1 MPSFDDARKPIA
13 KTIERLEDLLG
24 HLPLD
29 AARDLRER
37 IATTRTILL
46 EQRPPALVLV
56 GRRGAG
62 KSSLVNALFGAR
74 VAELGHVTAQT
85 GRGRWFDFENE
96 AGTLSILDTRG
107 VQEGAAPAEADEA
120 ATPTESIALE
130 LRKKAPDAVLF
141 LVRASDVDAAI
152 DGDLDALEIILAD
165 VERAHR
171 FRPPILAI
179 VTCCDVLEPKLTK
192 LHDPAAQ
199 PIEDVDEKLAH
210 VDEAE
215 RALAKKLRAR
225 PALAPHHMAT
235 VAISSYMSWRDD
247 GTLRAD
253 ERWHIDALSE
263 ELFKMLPNAGRGMF
277 VRIARMRG
285 LQEQLADTLTKAV
298 AAACAAVGAVPIPML
313 DIVPITALQATLVA
327 GIAWISGRK
336 LDMKGASEFLAAM
349 GINVGAAFVFRAA
362 FRAAAKGLAPP
373 VGAILGAGVAFTG
386 TMALGAAARAYFIRG
401 ESLEDAKKA
410 LDEPK

>member
-1 MPSFDDARKPIA
+1 MPSFDNARQPIA
-13 KTIERLEDLLG
+13 KTIERLEELLG
-24 HLPLD
+24 HLPPD

-62 KSSLVNALFGAR
+62 KSSLVNALFGAH

-85 GRGRWFDFENE
+85 GRGRWFDFANE

-107 VQEGAAPAEADEA
+107 VQEGAAPVEADESG
-120 ATPTESIALE
+120 TPVDSIALE

-141 LVRASDVDAAI
+141 LVRATDVDAAI
-152 DGDLDALEIILAD
+152 DGDLDALEVILAD

-179 VTCCDVLEPKLTK
+179 VTCCDLLEPKLTR
-192 LHDPAAQ
+192 LHDTAGQ
-199 PIEDVDEKLAH
+199 PVEDVDEKLAH

-215 RALAKKLRAR
+215 RALVKKLRAR
-225 PALAPHHMAT
+225 PALAPHHTAT
-235 VAISSYMSWRDD
+235 VAISSYMSWRED

-285 LQEQLADTLTKAV
+285 LQEQLADTLTMAF
-298 AAACAAVGAVPIPML
+298 AAACATVGAVPIPML
-313 DIVPITALQATLVA
+313 DIIPITTLQATLVA

-349 GINVGAAFVFRAA
+349 GLNVGAAFVFRAA

-401 ESLEDAKKA
+401 ESLEDAKKS
-410 LDEPK
+410 LDS

>member
-1 MPSFDDARKPIA
+1 MPSSFEDARKPIA
-13 KTIERLEDLLG
+13 KAIERLEEILG

-37 IATTRTILL
+37 IATTRSILL
-46 EQRPPALVLV
+46 DQRSPALVLV

-62 KSSLVNALFGAR
+62 KSSLLNALFGAK
-74 VAELGHVTAQT
+74 VADVGHVTAQT
-85 GRGRWFDFENE
+85 GRGRWFDFEND
-96 AGTLSILDTRG
+96 AGALSILDTRG
-107 VQEGAAPAEADEA
+107 VQEGAAPAEADDA
-120 ATPTESIALE
+120 ATPVESIALE
-130 LRKKAPDAVLF
+130 LRKKAPDAVLL

-152 DGDLDALEIILAD
+152 DGDLDALEVVLSD

-171 FRPPILAI
+171 FRPPILAV
-179 VTCCDVLEPKLTK
+179 VTCCDLLEPKLTK
-192 LHDPAAQ
+192 LHDAATQ
-199 PIEDVDEKLAH
+199 PVEDLDEKLAH

-215 RALAKKLRAR
+215 RALVKKLRAR
-225 PALAPHHMAT
+225 AALAPHHTAT
-235 VAISSYMSWRDD
+235 VAISSYMSWRED

-263 ELFKMLPNAGRGMF
+263 ELFKLLPNAGRGMF

-313 DIVPITALQATLVA
+313 DIIPITTLQATLVA

-349 GINVGAAFVFRAA
+349 GVNVGAAFVFRAA

-373 VGAILGAGVAFTG
+373 VGAVLGAGVAFTG

-401 ESLEDAKKA
+401 ESLDEAKKR
-410 LDEPK
+410 LDS

>member
-1 MPSFDDARKPIA
+1 MPSSFEDARKPIA
-13 KTIERLEDLLG
+13 KAIERLEEILG

-46 EQRPPALVLV
+46 DQRAPALVLV

-62 KSSLVNALFGAR
+62 KSSLLNALFGAK
-74 VAELGHVTAQT
+74 VADVGHVTAQT
-85 GRGRWFDFENE
+85 GRGRWFDFEND
-96 AGTLSILDTRG
+96 AGALSILDTRG
-107 VQEGAAPAEADEA
+107 VQEGAAPAEADDA
-120 ATPTESIALE
+120 ATPVESIALE
-130 LRKKAPDAVLF
+130 LRKKAPDAVLL

-152 DGDLDALEIILAD
+152 DGDLDALEVVLSD

-171 FRPPILAI
+171 FRPPILAV
-179 VTCCDVLEPKLTK
+179 VTCCDLLEPKLTK
-192 LHDPAAQ
+192 LHDAATQ
-199 PIEDVDEKLAH
+199 PVEDLDEKLAH

-215 RALAKKLRAR
+215 RALVKKLRAR
-225 PALAPHHMAT
+225 PALAPQHTAT
-235 VAISSYMSWRDD
+235 VAVSSYMSWRED

-313 DIVPITALQATLVA
+313 DIIPITTLQATLVA

-336 LDMKGASEFLAAM
+336 LDMKGAGEFLAAM
-349 GINVGAAFVFRAA
+349 GVNVGAAFVFRAA
-362 FRAAAKGLAPP
+362 FRAAAKGVAPP
-373 VGAILGAGVAFTG
+373 VGAVLGAGVAFTG

-401 ESLEDAKKA
+401 ESLEDAKKR
-410 LDEPK
+410 LDS